1 MRKIILILGA
11 LLTSCIMLSTVT
23 ALPQT
28 NSKPVMDYI
37 QEIEERSN
45 SITEGFLDASI
56 PDQNGIIDL
65 IKQLVLLI
73 IQFVLNLI
81 DIIRDLI
88 GLVSLIEYLINL
100 ITVLF
105 NAVMNLIEAILNLF
119 NPSITVS

>member
-1 MRKIILILGA
+1 
-11 LLTSCIMLSTVT
+11 MLSTVT

-37 QEIEERSN
+37 QKIEERSN
-45 SITEGFLDASI
+45 IVAEGLLDTSI
-56 PDQNGIIDL
+56 PNQNGIIDL
-65 IKQLVLLI
+65 IKQLILLI

-81 DIIRDLI
+81 DIIQDLI

-105 NAVMNLIEAILNLF
+105 NVVMALIEVILNLF

>member
-1 MRKIILILGA
+1 MKKIILILGA

-28 NSKPVMDYI
+28 NSKPVMDCI
-37 QEIEERSN
+37 QEMEERSN
-45 SITEGFLDASI
+45 IIDEGLLDVSI

-65 IKQLVLLI
+65 IKQIVTLI
-73 IQFVLNLI
+73 IQFILNLI
-81 DIIRDLI
+81 NIVRDLI

-105 NAVMNLIEAILNLF
+105 NAVMNLIEVILNLF